1 MSRNFIYL
9 GVVVLLAALAG
20 YLFMTKPA
28 RRGLDV
34 QGGLR
39 LTLRAEIEK
48 LSPEERKLW
57 SPERMRTI
65 IDILDRRIDSL
76 GVIEPTI
83 YQKGETE
90 IVIELPGFTDER
102 DALDLLQT
110 TARLE
115 FRYLKDVRTRKQPLG
130 RYELIVEQVG
140 GEDVVK
146 FRDLTSA
153 DAKLIEP
160 GMPEYQKIIQSSPLI
175 VTGDDLERAE
185 VVDQSF
191 DPKVR
196 LFFNSEGTE
205 KFARATSLYLREHI
219 AILLDNKIISAP
231 EVQAANIRD
240 PVIEGRFTLKQAA
253 RLRDL
258 LNAGALP
265 VSLSVESINRVEAI
279 LGAQAWDR
287 IIQAGIIGFALVAVF
302 MVFYYLLPGFLSAL
316 ALGLYVLFALATFK
330 AAGVTFSLPAIAG
343 FILSIGMAI
352 DANILIFE
360 RLKEELR
367 LGKTLL
373 AALDAAFKRAF
384 PAIFDSNLSTIIIC
398 LILYYFG
405 TGPVQGFATTL
416 GIGVTMSFFT
426 AIFCTRTM
434 LYTLVGVGV
443 HPSERLFGLRRQLGQ
458 EVGEQLGAAKDRFD
472 FVNKRG
478 LYYAISGAAILIGL
492 VFWVGLG
499 GLKPGIDFA
508 GGSELVL
515 QKRVPRASSP
525 APATPPANP
534 QGNQATNPQGNQ
546 PAAAQ
551 PANPQGD
558 QTANPQGNQ
567 PAAAQPANP
576 QGNQP
581 AAEPNRPTA
590 AAQPNAGQNNPSPA
604 ELPKPPAQAQR
615 PAAPAVP
622 VSALPPIEANLAQ
635 VLGLLRGAGFEK
647 VGALFAEG
655 NRQLIVHVADANIDS
670 QKKIVDA
677 LKPLGELE
685 VVSFASVSPRVRAET
700 VQRAI
705 TAVLV
710 ALVAILLYI
719 ALRFS
724 IEGGWSG
731 FKFGIAATIALAHDV
746 LVMVG
751 GAAILGYLLGWEINA
766 LFITALLT
774 LVGFSIND
782 TIVVYDRVRE
792 NLRQRARGETFAT
805 IVNRSLNQTLARSIN
820 TSLTLLLVLIALVIW
835 GAVTQDLRFFYVAM
849 LIGVV
854 AGTYSSIFVASQIM
868 VSWQDAR
875 EKLHQ
880 RQVEAARATAIPTKS
895 GQPTSSATPTES
907 ATPPATASSAPRK
920 KHHAPHVGKRK
931 RRY

>member
-1 MSRNFIYL
+1 LNKQFIYL
-9 GVVVLLAALAG
+9 GIVVLLAALAG
-20 YLFMTKPA
+20 YLFATQPI

-39 LTLRAEIEK
+39 MTLRAEIEK

-57 SPERMRTI
+57 TPERMRTV
-65 IDILDRRIDSL
+65 IDILSRRIDSL

-83 YQKGETE
+83 YQKGDTE
-90 IVIELPGFTDER
+90 IVIELPGFTDEQEAR
-102 DALDLLQT
+102 ELLQT

-115 FRYLKDVRTRKQPLG
+115 FRYLKDVRTDKQPAG
-130 RYELIVEQVG
+130 RYRILEEQNTD
-140 GEDVVK
+140 DVVR
-146 FRDLTSA
+146 FVDLTSP
-153 DAKLIEP
+153 DGKVIEP
-160 GMPEYQKIIQSSPLI
+160 GMPEYQKIIESSPLI
-175 VTGDDLERAE
+175 VTGDELERAE
-185 VVDQSF
+185 VVRQSF
-191 DPKVR
+191 SPEV
-196 LFFNSEGTE
+196 LLIFNREGQD
-205 KFARATSLYLREHI
+205 KFARASSLYLKEHI

-231 EVQAANIRD
+231 VIQSANLRE
-240 PVIEGRFTLKQAA
+240 PVIQGNFTLKEAA

-265 VSLSVESINRVEAI
+265 VSLSLESINRVEAI
-279 LGAQAWDR
+279 LGAQAWER
-287 IIQAGIIGFALVAVF
+287 IIQAGIVGFIAVAAF
-302 MVFYYLLPGFLSAL
+302 MVLYYLLPGVISVI
-316 ALGLYVLFALATFK
+316 ALGLYVLFATAIFK
-330 AAGVTFSLPAIAG
+330 SLGVTFSLPAIAG
-343 FILSIGMAI
+343 IILSIGMAI

-373 AALDAAFKRAF
+373 AGLDAAFKRAF
-384 PAIFDSNLSTIIIC
+384 PAIFDSNLSTILIC

-416 GIGVTMSFFT
+416 GTGVAISFFT
-426 AIFCTRTM
+426 AIFCTRAM
-434 LYTLVGVGV
+434 LYTLVGLGV

-478 LYYAISGAAILIGL
+478 LYYAISGVAILIGL
-492 VFWVGLG
+492 VFWFGLG

-515 QKRVPRASSP
+515 QRPVPG
-525 APATPPANP
+525 ATQPKTEQPPAQSEQVQQQP
-534 QGNQATNPQGNQ
+534 PAATQDTQTQQPPAQGEQAQQQPPAATQGNQQQQPPAP
-546 PAAAQ
+546 PAAL
-551 PANPQGD
+551 P
-558 QTANPQGNQ
+558 
-567 PAAAQPANP
+567 
-576 QGNQP
+576 
-581 AAEPNRPTA
+581 EPIN
-590 AAQPNAGQNNPSPA
+590 
-604 ELPKPPAQAQR
+604 
-615 PAAPAVP
+615 
-622 VSALPPIEANLAQ
+622 ANLAQ
-635 VLGLLRGAGFEK
+635 VLSLLRQAGFEK
-647 VGALFAEG
+647 VGALFGEG
-655 NRQLIVHVADANIDS
+655 NRQLIVHVADADADS
-670 QKKIVDA
+670 QQKIVDA
-677 LKPLGELE
+677 LKPLGELQ
-685 VVSFASVSPRVRAET
+685 VVSFASISPRVREEI
-700 VQRAI
+700 VRRAV
-705 TAVLV
+705 TAVIV

-719 ALRFS
+719 AIRFS

-746 LVMVG
+746 LIMVG

-820 TSLTLLLVLIALVIW
+820 TSLTLLIVLVALVVW

-849 LIGVV
+849 LVGVI
-854 AGTYSSIFVASQIM
+854 AGTYSSIFIASQIM
-868 VSWQDAR
+868 VGWQDAR

-880 RQVEAARATAIPTKS
+880 RQVEAAKATAVAPKPS
-895 GQPTSSATPTES
+895 GASTPT
-907 ATPPATASSAPRK
+907 AAPTASSADNAPRK
-920 KHHAPHVGKRK
+920 KHHAQHVGKRK

>member
-1 MSRNFIYL
+1 MNKHFIYL
-9 GVVVLLAALAG
+9 GIVILLAALAG
-20 YLFMTKPA
+20 YLFATQPA

-39 LTLRAEIEK
+39 MTLRAEIEK
-48 LSPEERKLW
+48 LSPEEQKIW
-57 SPERMRTI
+57 TPERMRLV
-65 IDILDRRIDSL
+65 IDILNRRIDSL

-83 YQKGETE
+83 YQKGDTE
-90 IVIELPGFTDER
+90 IVIELPGFTDEQEAR
-102 DALDLLQT
+102 DLLQT

-115 FRYLKDVRTRKQPLG
+115 FRYLKDVRTDKNPAG
-130 RYELIVEQVG
+130 RYDIVLEKEG
-140 GEDVVK
+140 DDEVVK
-146 FRDLTSA
+146 FRDLRSPEN
-153 DAKLIEP
+153 KVIEP
-160 GMPEYQKIIQSSPLI
+160 GTPEYQKILESSPLI
-175 VTGDDLERAE
+175 VTGDDLQRAD
-185 VVDQSF
+185 VVSQSF
-191 DPKVR
+191 SPEV
-196 LFFNSEGTE
+196 LLIFNREGQNE
-205 KFARATSLYLREHI
+205 FARASSLYLKEHI
-219 AILLDNKIISAP
+219 AIILDNKIISAP
-231 EVQAANIRD
+231 VIQSANLRE
-240 PVIEGRFTLKQAA
+240 PVIQGNFTLKEAA

-265 VSLSVESINRVEAI
+265 VSLSLESINRVEAI

-287 IIQAGIIGFALVAVF
+287 IIQAGAIGFVAIAVF
-302 MVFYYLLPGFLSAL
+302 MVLYYLLPGIISVIAL
-316 ALGLYVLFALATFK
+316 ALYVLFALAIFR

-343 FILSIGMAI
+343 VILSIGMAI

-373 AALDAAFKRAF
+373 AGLDAAFKRAF

-416 GIGVTMSFFT
+416 GIGVVISFFT
-426 AIFCTRTM
+426 AIFCTRTF
-434 LYTLVGVGV
+434 LYTLVGLGV
-443 HPSERLFGLRRQLGQ
+443 HPSEKLFGLRRQIGQ

-478 LYYAISGAAILIGL
+478 LYYAISGAAIAIGL
-492 VFWVGLG
+492 VFWLGLG
-499 GLKPGIDFA
+499 GLKPGIDFE

-515 QKRVPRASSP
+515 QKRVAI
-525 APATPPANP
+525 AATPPAPKTAEQPASP
-534 QGNQATNPQGNQ
+534 QGNQQNQ
-546 PAAAQ
+546 PAGEQSNQPTTGQTPPEGQEQQPNEPAAGQTQ
-551 PANPQGD
+551 PQNQ
-558 QTANPQGNQ
+558 NQ
-567 PAAAQPANP
+567 PA
-576 QGNQP
+576 GK
-581 AAEPNRPTA
+581 
-590 AAQPNAGQNNPSPA
+590 PSQQ
-604 ELPKPPAQAQR
+604 PAQAQQ
-615 PAAPAVP
+615 PAAPVIP
-622 VSALPPIEANLAQ
+622 VSELPPIEANLAQ
-635 VLGLLRGAGFEK
+635 VLNLLRQAGFAK

-655 NRQLIVHVADANIDS
+655 NRQLIVHVADADADS
-670 QKKIVDA
+670 QQKIVDA
-677 LKPLGELE
+677 LKPLGDLQ

-700 VQRAI
+700 VQRAV
-705 TAVLV
+705 TAVIV

-751 GAAILGYLLGWEINA
+751 GAAVLGYFLGWEINA

-792 NLRQRARGETFAT
+792 NLHHRARGETFAT

-820 TSLTLLLVLIALVIW
+820 TSLTLLIVLVVLVVW

-849 LIGVV
+849 LIGIV
-854 AGTYSSIFVASQIM
+854 AGTYSSIFIASQIM

-880 RQVEAARATAIPTKS
+880 RQEAAAKATATPASRPAQST
-895 GQPTSSATPTES
+895 GDATPAGSAT
-907 ATPPATASSAPRK
+907 TASSGEGARK
-920 KHHAPHVGKRK
+920 KHHAPHTGKRK

>member
-1 MSRNFIYL
+1 MIRHFLYL
-9 GVVVLLAALAG
+9 VLIVLLAAAAG
-20 YLFMTKPA
+20 YAFWKYPA

-39 LTLRAEIEK
+39 MTLRAEIEK

-57 SPERMRTI
+57 TPERMRTV
-65 IDILDRRIDSL
+65 IDILSRRIDSL

-83 YQKGETE
+83 YQKGDTE
-90 IVIELPGFTDER
+90 IVIELPGFTDEQEAR
-102 DALDLLQT
+102 ELLQT

-115 FRYLKDVRTRKQPLG
+115 FRYLKDVRTEKQPLG
-130 RYELIVEQVG
+130 RYELVIDKEGDEEVI
-140 GEDVVK
+140 K
-146 FRDLTSA
+146 FRDLTSPEG
-153 DAKLIEP
+153 KLIEP
-160 GMPEYQKIIQSSPLI
+160 GTPEYQKIIESSPLI
-175 VTGDDLERAE
+175 VTGDNLRRAE
-185 VVDQSF
+185 VTRQAFSPEVLLIF
-191 DPKVR
+191 DR
-196 LFFNSEGTE
+196 EGQD
-205 KFARATSLYLREHI
+205 KFARASSLYLKEHI

-231 EVQAANIRD
+231 VIQSPNLRE
-240 PVIEGRFTLKQAA
+240 PVIQGNFTLKEAA

-265 VSLSVESINRVEAI
+265 VSLSLESINRVEAI

-287 IIQAGIIGFALVAVF
+287 IIQAGVIGFAAIAVF
-302 MVFYYLLPGFLSAL
+302 MMLYYLLPGIISVIAL
-316 ALGLYVLFALATFK
+316 ALYVLFATAIFK
-330 AAGVTFSLPAIAG
+330 STGVTFSLPAIAG
-343 FILSIGMAI
+343 IILSIGMAI

-373 AALDAAFKRAF
+373 ASLDAAFKRAF

-416 GIGVTMSFFT
+416 GIGVAISFFT
-426 AIFCTRTM
+426 AIVCTRTF
-434 LYTLVGVGV
+434 LYMLVGIGV
-443 HPSERLFGLRRQLGQ
+443 HPSERLFGLRRQFGQ

-478 LYYAISGAAILIGL
+478 LYYAISGVAILIGL
-492 VFWVGLG
+492 VFWLGLG
-499 GLKPGIDFA
+499 GLKPGIDFE

-515 QKRVPRASSP
+515 QKRVASATLPPKATLTPPSDAQSSP
-525 APATPPANP
+525 AASEQTQPTG
-534 QGNQATNPQGNQ
+534 QTNPPTEGQAPQNSEQGSPSGESSNQPKPEQGNQ
-546 PAAAQ
+546 PTGEAPKQHAQ
-551 PANPQGD
+551 PQ
-558 QTANPQGNQ
+558 Q
-567 PAAAQPANP
+567 PKA
-576 QGNQP
+576 
-581 AAEPNRPTA
+581 
-590 AAQPNAGQNNPSPA
+590 PSIS
-604 ELPKPPAQAQR
+604 
-615 PAAPAVP
+615 
-622 VSALPPIEANLAQ
+622 VSQLPPIEADLAQ
-635 VLGLLRGAGFEK
+635 VLNLLRQAGFTK

-655 NRQLIVHVADANIDS
+655 NRQLIVHVADADADS
-670 QKKIVDA
+670 QQKIVDA
-677 LKPLGELE
+677 LKPLGDLQ
-685 VVSFASVSPRVRAET
+685 VVSFSSVSPRVREET
-700 VQRAI
+700 VRRAV
-705 TAVLV
+705 TAVIV
-710 ALVAILLYI
+710 ALLAILLYI

-746 LVMVG
+746 LIMVG
-751 GAAILGYLLGWEINA
+751 GAAVLGHLLGWEINA

-792 NLRQRARGETFAT
+792 NLRHRARGETFAT

-820 TSLTLLLVLIALVIW
+820 TSLTVLIVLIALVIW
-835 GAVTQDLRFFYVAM
+835 GAVTQDLRFFYVVM

-854 AGTYSSIFVASQIM
+854 AGTYSSIFIASQLM

-880 RQVEAARATAIPTKS
+880 RQVEAMKATAIPTK
-895 GQPTSSATPTES
+895 PVAPSSETPSEG
-907 ATPPATASSAPRK
+907 APVAAGSDTTTRK
-920 KHHAPHVGKRK
+920 KRPAPHSGKRK